1 MVTQAGQTACQNSA
15 VPDRSLSRERLVTF
29 AFAAAELLVEIAQDA
44 SITWAAGAFP
54 ARFGEPA
61 ERFVGRKL
69 SSLIAPADRDALGRT
84 LMHAALC
91 GHVPPVMLRLS
102 DAAGTPCALAALI
115 LPGTA
120 ARLCVTLGP
129 VPVAPPAKAE
139 RLQPASLFAREVE
152 ARLRDKQAAGLALL
166 DIKGWPAATDD
177 ASQQQRSALRD
188 AVGDALASVAG
199 PGAVVGEVADG
210 RYGVLSQ
217 RQIDI
222 AMLASGLEAL
232 MQARPDGQS
241 VSVDSQS
248 IGLSAPGLKPA
259 QATRALRFALAR
271 FAANGAAAV
280 EASGFAAGL
289 AGFIEQAQGQTAAM
303 RQAIADRRFQVL
315 FQPVVALRSRAVH
328 HYEALLRPTPMAGAP
343 WQTTQEFVTCV
354 EALGLAEE
362 LDLAVL
368 QQVLAALDRAP
379 GLLDRGEHLRPVDGE
394 REVPPAAVAIAA
406 GGLVSP
412 AADRADRN
420 RGDRGRA
427 AAAATLKRLR
437 EQNIGVCLD
446 DFGAGAAAF
455 RYLRDFPVD
464 YLKIDGAYVQG
475 ALRGERER
483 KVVTSMLDLARSVGA
498 ETIAEAIETREL
510 ARLMEQLGC
519 TFGQGWLFG
528 KAGPLPDVT

>member
-1 MVTQAGQTACQNSA
+1 MANST
-15 VPDRSLSRERLVTF
+15 VPDRSLSRERLATF
-29 AFAAAELLVEIAQDA
+29 AFAAAELLIEVTQDA

-54 ARFGEPA
+54 ARFGAPA

-69 SSLIAPADRDALGRT
+69 NTLIAPADRDALGRA

-91 GHVPPVMLRLS
+91 GHVPPVTLRLS
-102 DAAGTPCALAALI
+102 DAAETPCALAALM
-115 LPGTA
+115 LPGTQQ
-120 ARLCVTLGP
+120 RLCVTLGP
-129 VPVAPPAKAE
+129 VSVAPPVAAE
-139 RLQPASLFAREVE
+139 RLQPASLFARELE
-152 ARLRDKQAAGLALL
+152 ARVRGKQAAGLALL
-166 DIKGWPAATDD
+166 DVKGWPAATDD

-199 PGAVVGEVADG
+199 PGTVVGEVADG
-210 RYGVLSQ
+210 RYGVVSQ

-222 AMLASGLEAL
+222 ALLASGLEL
-232 MQARPDGQS
+232 LVQGRQDGQS
-241 VSVDSQS
+241 LSVDSQS
-248 IGLSAPGLKPA
+248 IGLSSSGLRPA

-280 EASGFAAGL
+280 QASGFAAGL
-289 AGFIEQAQGQTAAM
+289 AGFIEQAHGQTEAI
-303 RQAIADRRFQVL
+303 RQAIADRRFEVL
-315 FQPVVALRSRAVH
+315 FQPVVALRTRAVH
-328 HYEALLRPTPMAGAP
+328 HYEALLRPTPMPGAP

-368 QQVLAALDRAP
+368 TQVLAALDRAP
-379 GLLDRGEHLRPVDGE
+379 GCS
-394 REVPPAAVAIAA
+394 IAA
-406 GGLVSP
+406 NISGQSMESEKFRQRLLQLLP
-412 AADRADRN
+412 AGSYRRLLIELTETAEIEDVPV
-420 RGDRGRA
+420 
-427 AAAATLKRLR
+427 AAATLKRLR

-483 KVVTSMLDLARSVGA
+483 SVVTSMLDLARSVGA
-498 ETIAEAIETREL
+498 ETIAEAVETREL

-528 KAGPLPDVT
+528 KAEPLPDVT

>member
-1 MVTQAGQTACQNSA
+1 M
-15 VPDRSLSRERLVTF
+15 PDPATLDAFLSRERLVTL
-29 AFAAAELLVEIAQDA
+29 AFTASELLLEVSPDA

-54 ARFGEPA
+54 VRFGAQA
-61 ERFVGRKL
+61 ESFVGRKL
-69 SSLIAPADRDALGRT
+69 STLIAAADHEALGRT
-84 LMHAALC
+84 VIVATLC
-91 GHVPPVMLRLS
+91 GHVPPVSLHLN
-102 DAAGTPCALAALI
+102 DTAGTPCTLAALM
-115 LPGTA
+115 LPGPLR
-120 ARLCVTLGP
+120 RLCVTLGAAA
-129 VPVAPPAKAE
+129 VAPPARADGV
-139 RLQPASLFAREVE
+139 QPASLFAREVG
-152 ARLRDKQAAGLALL
+152 ARLRDKQAARLALL

-177 ASQQQRSALRD
+177 ASQRQRGALRD
-188 AVGDALASVAG
+188 AVAEALGIVGG
-199 PGAVVGEVADG
+199 PGAMVGEVADG

-232 MQARPDGQS
+232 MRTRPEGES
-241 VSVDSQS
+241 LSVDSQT
-248 IGLSAPGLKPA
+248 IGLAAPDMQPA
-259 QATRALRFALAR
+259 QATRALRFALAK
-271 FAANGAAAV
+271 FAANGVAAV

-289 AGFIEQAQGQTAAM
+289 AGFIEQAQGQTEAL
-303 RQAIADRRFQVL
+303 RQAIAGRQFQVL

-328 HYEALLRPTPMAGAP
+328 HYEALLRPAPMAGAP
-343 WQTTQEFVTCV
+343 WQTTQEFVTAV

-379 GLLDRGEHLRPVDGE
+379 ACSIATNISGQSMESETFRDQLLRLL
-394 REVPPAAVAIAA
+394 PAGSYRRLLVELTETAEIEDVAT
-406 GGLVSP
+406 
-412 AADRADRN
+412 
-420 RGDRGRA
+420 
-427 AAAATLKRLR
+427 AATTLERLR
-437 EQNIGVCLD
+437 AQNIGVCLD

-483 KVVTSMLDLARSVGA
+483 NVVTSMLDLARSARA
-498 ETIAEAIETREL
+498 ETIAEGIETREL

-528 KAGPLPDVT
+528 KAGPLPGQG